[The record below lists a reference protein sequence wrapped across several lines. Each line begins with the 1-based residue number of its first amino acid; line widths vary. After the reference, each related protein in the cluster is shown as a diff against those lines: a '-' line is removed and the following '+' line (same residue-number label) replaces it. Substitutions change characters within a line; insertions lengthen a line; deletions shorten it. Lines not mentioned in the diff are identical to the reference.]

1 MNILGSD
8 TDISTSNEN
17 LSVEQR
23 YVLRHTP
30 RVEPQGQEMVDQNS
44 GFYIVSMKNQFFFEI
59 LAEQS
64 KMLKIYVFISAR
76 YITDQQRFPPN
87 SSNDSTRYASSS
99 RSHSGSQT
107 PILNGQQQS
116 NAGGSGTMA
125 AGNGNGNENIVNNP
139 NNSISIGIGSNRNSY
154 NINSNRSSM
163 DVSTCSYNTLIIH
176 PDDTLHAPLNRL
188 AQSTGDHLADVPN
201 KKDRPHSY
209 GEQGMQEITEIP
221 DDYLNQ
227 SHVLKHLAKEMKIPS
242 NRQRTSS
249 RERSLIDSDK
259 ENTPKW
265 VMVSEPSN
273 SKVKSKSQPDLTK

>member
-1 MNILGSD
+1 MTIQFEYLYS
-8 TDISTSNEN
+8 I
-17 LSVEQR
+17 QCKA
-23 YVLRHTP
+23 RH
-30 RVEPQGQEMVDQNS
+30 M
-44 GFYIVSMKNQFFFEI
+44 
-59 LAEQS
+59 
-64 KMLKIYVFISAR
+64 
-76 YITDQQRFPPN
+76 DQQKFTPN
-87 SSNDSTRYASSS
+87 NSCDSTRYGPGNRS
-99 RSHSGSQT
+99 RSGSQT
-107 PILNGQQQS
+107 PILSGQQITCS
-116 NAGGSGTMA
+116 T
-125 AGNGNGNENIVNNP
+125 NESIVNNP
-139 NNSISIGIGSNRNSY
+139 NNSISIGIGSNRNSLKD

-188 AQSTGDHLADVPN
+188 TNDHIMQDVTG

-249 RERSLIDSDK
+249 RERSLLDSDK

-265 VMVSEPSN
+265 VIAEQNEQNNNKM
-273 SKVKSKSQPDLTK
+273 KSKSQPDLTK

>member
-1 MNILGSD
+1 MF
-8 TDISTSNEN
+8 T
-17 LSVEQR
+17 V
-23 YVLRHTP
+23 
-30 RVEPQGQEMVDQNS
+30 
-44 GFYIVSMKNQFFFEI
+44 
-59 LAEQS
+59 
-64 KMLKIYVFISAR
+64 AR

-87 SSNDSTRYASSS
+87 TSNDSTRYGSSS

-116 NAGGSGTMA
+116 NAGGSGT
-125 AGNGNGNENIVNNP
+125 AGSGNGNENIVNNP

-176 PDDTLHAPLNRL
+176 PDDYTANRL
-188 AQSTGDHLADVPN
+188 AQSAGDHLPDASN

-249 RERSLIDSDK
+249 RERSIIDSDK

-265 VMVSEPSN
+265 VIVSEPSN
-273 SKVKSKSQPDLTK
+273 SKMKSKSQPDLTK

>member
-1 MNILGSD
+1 M
-8 TDISTSNEN
+8 T
-17 LSVEQR
+17 
-23 YVLRHTP
+23 HTFHVNKFV
-30 RVEPQGQEMVDQNS
+30 RV
-44 GFYIVSMKNQFFFEI
+44 
-59 LAEQS
+59 
-64 KMLKIYVFISAR
+64 AR
-76 YITDQQRFPPN
+76 YASDQQRF
-87 SSNDSTRYASSS
+87 SSNTSSDSTRYASSN

-107 PILNGQQQS
+107 PILSGQQPNS
-116 NAGGSGTMA
+116 ST
-125 AGNGNGNENIVNNP
+125 NESIVNNP
-139 NNSISIGIGSNRNSY
+139 NNSISIGIGSNRNSLKD

-188 AQSTGDHLADVPN
+188 AGDHLQDAAG

-259 ENTPKW
+259 EHTPKW
-265 VMVSEPSN
+265 VIAEQNEQNN
-273 SKVKSKSQPDLTK
+273 SKIKSKSQPDLTK

>member
-1 MNILGSD
+1 MCFD
-8 TDISTSNEN
+8 THHALNLKAKRIWWIKIQVSISITTDKFLIAASTLIHVVIN
-17 LSVEQR
+17 LFHFFCLS
-23 YVLRHTP
+23 
-30 RVEPQGQEMVDQNS
+30 
-44 GFYIVSMKNQFFFEI
+44 FYLNGI
-59 LAEQS
+59 
-64 KMLKIYVFISAR
+64 AR
-76 YITDQQRFPPN
+76 YMSDQQRFPPN
-87 SSNDSTRYASSS
+87 TSNDSTRYASSS

-107 PILNGQQQS
+107 PILNAQQQT
-116 NAGGSGTMA
+116 NAGGS
-125 AGNGNGNENIVNNP
+125 NGNGNENIVNNP

-163 DVSTCSYNTLIIH
+163 DVSTCSSYNTLIIH
-176 PDDTLHAPLNRL
+176 PDDTLHGPLNRL
-188 AQSTGDHLADVPN
+188 AAVAAAAERDHLPDAPG

-242 NRQRTSS
+242 NRPRTSS

-265 VMVSEPSN
+265 VIVSEPSNN

>member
-1 MNILGSD
+1 M
-8 TDISTSNEN
+8 
-17 LSVEQR
+17 
-23 YVLRHTP
+23 
-30 RVEPQGQEMVDQNS
+30 
-44 GFYIVSMKNQFFFEI
+44 
-59 LAEQS
+59 
-64 KMLKIYVFISAR
+64 FIAAR
-76 YITDQQRFPPN
+76 YMTDQQRFPPN
-87 SSNDSTRYASSS
+87 TSNDSTRYGSSS

-116 NAGGSGTMA
+116 NAGGNSTA
-125 AGNGNGNENIVNNP
+125 GNGNENIVNNP

-176 PDDTLHAPLNRL
+176 PDDTINAPLNRL
-188 AQSTGDHLADVPN
+188 AQSAGDHLPDAPN

-249 RERSLIDSDK
+249 RERSLINSDK

-265 VMVSEPSN
+265 VIVSEPTS